1 MFNNL
6 KNFFS
11 IFPPAFGLDISD
23 TSLKFVQFDIRG
35 NHFKLKTYGERD
47 LKPGIVEDGSIKN
60 SEQLVDVLREAL
72 SQEKLP
78 QHVVVSL
85 PGEAVFLSLL
95 QVPVVGEEELG
106 SAIQVEAEAHIPINL
121 QNAYWDY
128 HVLPFKSQRVHHVL
142 VTAAR
147 RRSID
152 AYLNV
157 LQNVG
162 LNVLAVEPESASI
175 ARAVINGEF
184 SERPVLI
191 VEIGANR
198 TRLVIFVADSVI
210 FVGSAPYSTMLG
222 ATALAQKLKIDVADA
237 HQLQWERGLS
247 GEGEHGVQVKEILTP
262 FLDSFVQQINK
273 YISFF
278 DGRRVREKLP
288 FDSIARVMLSGG
300 GSRTA
305 LIDEYLSAALNL
317 PVSRVNPWVNILEHP
332 DKQKAPLRP
341 EQSLRYVTA
350 LGLGLRAAR
359 SDVGEIFN
367 DTH

>member
-6 KNFFS
+6 KSFFN
-11 IFPPAFGLDISD
+11 ILPPAFGLDISD
-23 TSLKFVQFDIRG
+23 SSLKFVQFNTKG
-35 NHFKLKTYGERD
+35 NYFKLQTYGERD
-47 LKPGIVEDGSIKN
+47 LKPGIVEDGSIKKPK
-60 SEQLVDVLREAL
+60 QLAGVLREAL

-78 QHVVVSL
+78 RHVVVSL

-95 QVPVVGEEELG
+95 QVPPVGEEELG

-128 HVLPFKSQRVHHVL
+128 HVLPFNSQGVHHVL

-152 AYLNV
+152 VYLNV
-157 LQNVG
+157 LQDAG

-175 ARAVINGEF
+175 ARAAIKGEF
-184 SERPVLI
+184 SKRPVLI

-198 TRLVIFVADSVI
+198 TRLIVFVADSVV

-222 ATALAQKLKIDVADA
+222 ATALAQKLKIDVSDA

-273 YISFF
+273 YILFF

-288 FDSIARVMLSGG
+288 FDSIGSVVLSGG

-305 LIDEYLSAALNL
+305 LIDEYLSAALDL
-317 PVSRVNPWVNILEHP
+317 PVARVNPWVNILEHAS
-332 DKQKAPLRP
+332 KQKAPLRH
-341 EQSLRYVTA
+341 EQSLRYVAA
-350 LGLGLRAAR
+350 LGLGLRAAG
-359 SDVGEIFN
+359 SDVEEIFE
-367 DTH
+367 